1 MAIDAYSI
9 QVISTLLE
17 GTASRVTSPG
27 DASTGSVLEA
37 FGGMP
42 MRVAAGA
49 SDVNIKLGTL
59 TDPIFLA
66 VYGDTGISFAISNG
80 GDALHADPFAF
91 LADEEDG
98 LGISEI
104 WLTNSDSEEHTIYIV
119 AAE

>member
-17 GTASRVTSPG
+17 GTTSRMTSPG
-27 DASTGSVLEA
+27 AESTGSVLEA
-37 FGGMP
+37 FGGVP
-42 MRVAAGA
+42 MRVPAGA
-49 SDVNIKLGTL
+49 SDTNVKLGLL

-66 VYGDTGISFAISNG
+66 VYGDKGISFTISSG
-80 GDALHADPFAF
+80 GDALRADPFAF
-91 LADEEDG
+91 LADDEDG

-104 WLTNSDSEEHTIYIV
+104 WVSNSDSEEHTIYIV